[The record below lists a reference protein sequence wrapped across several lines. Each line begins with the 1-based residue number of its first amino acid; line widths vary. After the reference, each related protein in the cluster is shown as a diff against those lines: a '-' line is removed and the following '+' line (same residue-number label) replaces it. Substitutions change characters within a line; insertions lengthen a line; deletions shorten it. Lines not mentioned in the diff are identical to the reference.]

1 MLGSSIEAHA
11 FLHTE
16 ISEETEQHSGVTD
29 NLKTAIDKALR
40 MNTSKE
46 KYRELQKVFGSFG
59 YYYPSVICLGGSSM
73 VTGCEDWINSI
84 QTNRMRIQFKSM
96 KPLYELL
103 DDERRVQIQTIYD
116 DHSEYADSFL
126 ELTKGIHFDGEEA
139 VEQAVELAKKGT
151 FSKLI
156 MLKVF
161 TSHTNMERVKRPA
174 SDGVDIKKYSKLDLE
189 SHHELPG
196 NYGFISGSKA
206 AYSERIKNH
215 TQLVTKTKNPYNVA
229 YVTYKEIH
237 YYDEFVQPTE
247 KFKKAIANALQADIE
262 DNERYRA
269 LQDVFQRFGYYYPS
283 AIRYGGRIAYE
294 IYPAIEEKREI
305 EGGGYDST
313 QKTHAATNNELIQ
326 QKTYH
331 PEHSN
336 DLIKVSSDLFR
347 KCTPSDV
354 EKTLKKSDCW
364 EAVGGESHLLFCDGV
379 ESWIKT
385 VESNQ
390 TLIQL
395 KNLKPI
401 YELLDSETRLSIQHI
416 YENIIIQDQ
425 YICYNYS
432 LAMTEF
438 SVSAEGQDQKATIH
452 ISTEPLFELLLQKS
466 FPDSKDAIDFCRNE
480 CEGFGFSIVEEE
492 YTDKSKKTTN
502 SHCLWGIALLMISE
516 AEWKFQK
523 LASPDESNHNHYLT
537 DSGKKSSQRPRKN
550 RQRSPSSDNTSE
562 SLIIKLV
569 AERPVYS
576 PEDPNAHYVK
586 YGDVVRIRYLRRSND
601 EESANENTYIR
612 ASDVELPDGSRL
624 GQGSDAVLEE
634 SDAKDLDEDF
644 RWTVMPCLS
653 DSNESTSDE
662 GNQKNLHENDSSHNE
677 IREQP
682 QLGTTDTDKT
692 AKVKRAQNSFAGCVR
707 KGDVIVFESQ
717 RVVGGKKFYW
727 RAIPDLDLDS
737 MNLWKSGA
745 TFTCEEAGWQLQAIN
760 EYEASKAADN
770 LDRVEVKDQNDVARY
785 RLSADASGS
794 HEYKF
799 LMGHAY
805 LYGLK
810 GLDIDASEALKYLT
824 AASKDGDLMAKH
836 ELGKLLWSRGEYE
849 NILELLKEA
858 ACLPVIETY
867 RELGDIY
874 HTGFS
879 SQDNRFVVSK
889 DRTKAFMYYLTGGIL
904 GDWRAAL
911 TAGEYLEKG
920 YLEDFGRDTKTAL
933 RWYEYVARQGEN
945 SLGYVAAGKLKHELA
960 VALTNQSEAEDLRE
974 DAYKSFESAT
984 LSEPYARF
992 MIAVYHLKGWGHQ
1005 EHNPTLGF
1013 QMLLSL
1019 AESGISMVLKAIA
1032 ECYQHGVGVDRDHE
1046 KASTYRELAAR
1057 MDEHKNIAGKNDP

>member
-59 YYYPSVICLGGSSM
+59 YYYPSVICLGGRALYKINSNDPPSAWMVDNGIATIDRAFKRITHVDDTYIETIGGSSM

-364 EAVGGESHLLFCDGV
+364 EAV
-379 ESWIKT
+379 
-385 VESNQ
+385 
-390 TLIQL
+390 
-395 KNLKPI
+395 
-401 YELLDSETRLSIQHI
+401 
-416 YENIIIQDQ
+416 
-425 YICYNYS
+425 
-432 LAMTEF
+432 AMTEF

-452 ISTEPLFELLLQKS
+452 ISVRILKGRHH
-466 FPDSKDAIDFCRNE
+466 SKDAIDFCRNE

-692 AKVKRAQNSFAGCVR
+692 AK
-707 KGDVIVFESQ
+707 